1 MLLSN
6 YQATEIMLGTVLFP
20 ILYFLYLYL
29 SNTHIIYWDILW
41 CTISIFIIL
50 LFRYFYINYYI
61 LQSQNLSSNNIVN
74 GIY

>member
-20 ILYFLYLYL
+20 ILYFLYLHI

-41 CTISIFIIL
+41 CTFSIFIIL

>member
-50 LFRYFYINYYI
+50 LFIYFYINYHI
-61 LQSQNLSSNNIVN
+61 LQSQNLSSNNI
-74 GIY
+74 

>member
-50 LFRYFYINYYI
+50 LFRYFYINYHI
-61 LQSQNLSSNNIVN
+61 LQSQNLSSNNIAN